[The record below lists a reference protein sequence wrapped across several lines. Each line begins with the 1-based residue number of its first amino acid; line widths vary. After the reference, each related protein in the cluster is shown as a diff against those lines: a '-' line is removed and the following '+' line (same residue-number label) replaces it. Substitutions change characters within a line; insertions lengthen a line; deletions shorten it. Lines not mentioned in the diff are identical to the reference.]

1 MRTNIA
7 MDKSKATMN
16 RLTQQLAKKR
26 RVKAL
31 ATSIFNLSKNEQRID
46 SWFLDSFILY
56 YSGNNI
62 QILNI
67 YTLYTPKKSCQV
79 YKISE
84 IFKKA
89 CDHQIKAYL
98 SMLRDKFYR

>member
-31 ATSIFNLSKNEQRID
+31 ATSIFKGLM
-46 SWFLDSFILY
+46 LDFFILLF
-56 YSGNNI
+56 SI
-62 QILNI
+62 ILVI
-67 YTLYTPKKSCQV
+67 
-79 YKISE
+79 KIIIE
-84 IFKKA
+84 PRLWRGYI
-89 CDHQIKAYL
+89 
-98 SMLRDKFYR
+98 SMFYVLFW

>member
-31 ATSIFNLSKNEQRID
+31 ATSIFKGLM
-46 SWFLDSFILY
+46 LDFFILLF
-56 YSGNNI
+56 SI
-62 QILNI
+62 ILVI
-67 YTLYTPKKSCQV
+67 
-79 YKISE
+79 
-84 IFKKA
+84 IFK
-89 CDHQIKAYL
+89 
-98 SMLRDKFYR
+98 F